1 MRQRHLGRCDGE
13 HCALVSVLA
22 FCGLRWGE
30 AVALRVWDVE
40 YLRRRLV
47 VAENAVQL
55 GVDQVVGQTKG
66 KAVRSV
72 PIPEFV
78 LAEPSPLCADRRP
91 GDPLFGVEGRYL
103 PRLKS
108 VRGWFA
114 GAVTR
119 AGVRG

>member
-22 FCGLRWGE
+22 FWGLRWGE
-30 AVALRVWDVE
+30 AFALRVWDVE

-55 GVDQVVGQTKG
+55 GVDHVVGQTKG

-78 LAEPSPLCADRRP
+78 LASIFRAGRR
-91 GDPLFGVEGRYL
+91 GLVGLVNWFGYQLISWFGVVDLSR
-103 PRLKS
+103 
-108 VRGWFA
+108 VA
-114 GAVTR
+114 G
-119 AGVRG
+119 